1 MGSADDLPTSPASNR
16 SSLIDYFSPAASQKD
31 EELSPSKDVT
41 PTAEI
46 DSDSQVSSVG
56 LPTSSPDAVSL
67 TAPASVSSGSTSTSS
82 GVGWKKRAPSDAA
95 LASSRE
101 GGKKRALPGKTTIFV
116 GLKEDEI
123 LLRGNWHKDPFV
135 VPVVHFSGKKFCFL
149 WKSAPYLQKFLLPAS
164 KFLGKEGHQGLATT
178 TVMEDLALARERE
191 RQQCLAQLEKQ
202 ATLSGVQE
210 KVDIL
215 GLDADVSAPQAKK
228 TRGGGKNA
236 RHKAKAQKTCLPSY
250 VQVCVKRPSGATW
263 APNILLNDQR
273 ESVAVEATLENFEIL
288 AELVASQLGKFIP
301 KAPPRQERNGI
312 FRRVRKSG
320 ASVPVQAMYLLG
332 KTPQTRRPFARARTV
347 RKVRQ
352 HLENAA
358 NLPGFPNVAEDRDQ
372 LSDPPL

>member
-1 MGSADDLPTSPASNR
+1 MGSADYSPTSPASNR
-16 SSLIDYFSPAASQKD
+16 TSLMDYSSPAASQKD

-67 TAPASVSSGSTSTSS
+67 TAPASVSSGSASASS
-82 GVGWKKRAPSDAA
+82 GVGWKERAPPDAV

-101 GGKKRALPGKTTIFV
+101 GRKKRAPPGKTAIFF
-116 GLKEDEI
+116 GLKDDEI

-164 KFLGKEGHQGLATT
+164 KFLGKEGHQSLATT
-178 TVMEDLALARERE
+178 TVLEDLALARERE
-191 RQQCLAQLEKQ
+191 RQQCVVQLEKQ
-202 ATLSGVQE
+202 ANLSGVEE
-210 KVDIL
+210 KVDSL
-215 GLDADVSAPQAKK
+215 GLDADVSARQPKRMK
-228 TRGGGKNA
+228 GERK
-236 RHKAKAQKTCLPSY
+236 KAQKTCLPSY
-250 VQVCVKRPSGATW
+250 VQVCVKRPSGTTW
-263 APNILLNDQR
+263 APYILLNDAR

-312 FRRVRKSG
+312 LRRVRKSG
-320 ASVPVQAMYLLG
+320 AIVPVQAMYLLG
-332 KTPQTRRPFARARTV
+332 KAPKTRRPFARARTV
-347 RKVRQ
+347 RKIKQ

-358 NLPGFPNVAEDRDQ
+358 TLPGSPNVAEDRDQ
-372 LSDPPL
+372 LSDPSL